1 MRKTF
6 LVFGILGLVLILS
19 VPGWAQDIKELE
31 RRIDVLSEELDEMK
45 ESGGGGLADRVHVHG
60 YGELHFNLPTDGS
73 SDGQFDNHRFV
84 LGVEAKL
91 ADWIHLNVEIDFEH
105 AAQEL
110 EYEFGYLDF
119 LIDPK
124 INARTGVVLVPV
136 GFLNEFHEPPLFWTV
151 ERPEFHKSII
161 PTTWNASG
169 AGIFG
174 SPMDGVNYRLYL
186 VNSLQSVRPGA
197 LTGPCDDGHGAGGNC
212 GRFRQGSG
220 IRSGRLQPDE
230 GIFEDFAI
238 AGRVELTK
246 LFKGFQTG
254 FSFYTGNTTQNLIPE
269 GGRTTILEG
278 DVKYRYRWLDMNASM
293 AHINISDAGAINT
306 FLIAESANDGN
317 VASGIFGW
325 NIQAGIHLPQ
335 LLGRSTSQDVV
346 LFALYEFIDTQNE
359 MPAGFA
365 PDLKN
370 ERKILT
376 TGVSYMPIDEVALKF
391 DYQHTSKGNGD
402 RVDQVNIGMAYMY

>member
-6 LVFGILGLVLILS
+6 LIFGILGLMMIWS
-19 VPGWAQDIKELE
+19 TSGWAQDLKELE
-31 RRIDVLSEELDEMK
+31 RRIDIMSDELDALK
-45 ESGGGGLADRVHVHG
+45 ESGGGGLAERVHVHG

-73 SDGQFDNHRFV
+73 KDGVFDNHRYV
-84 LGVEAKL
+84 LGVNAKL

-105 AAQEL
+105 AAQEM
-110 EYEFGYLDF
+110 EFEFGYLDF
-119 LIDPK
+119 LLGPK
-124 INARTGVVLVPV
+124 LNARAGVMLVPM
-136 GFLNEFHEPPLFWTV
+136 GFLNEYHEPPLFWTV
-151 ERPEFHKSII
+151 ERPEFQKSII

-186 VNSLQSVRPGA
+186 VNSLQSVRP
-197 LTGPCDDGHGAGGNC
+197 TGFDDGHGAGGNK

-220 IRSGRLQPDE
+220 IRSGRLQPDAA
-230 GIFEDFAI
+230 IFEDFAI
-238 AGRVELTK
+238 TGRVELTK
-246 LFKGFQTG
+246 LFPGLQTG
-254 FSFYTGNTTQNLIPE
+254 FSFYTGNTTQNIIPE

-278 DVKYRYRWLDMNASM
+278 DIKYRYRWFDMNASM
-293 AHINISDAGAINT
+293 AHINISDAGAINN
-306 FLIAESANDGN
+306 FLIAEGEDDGN

-325 NIQAGIHLPQ
+325 NIQAGVHLPQ
-335 LLGRSTSQDVV
+335 LLGLSTSQDLV

-376 TGVSYMPIDEVALKF
+376 TGVSYMPIPEVALKF
-391 DYQHTSKGNGD
+391 DYQHTSKSNGD
-402 RVDQVNIGMAYMY
+402 RVDQVNIGVAYMY